1 MGFHAD
7 KPELKR
13 IPLPSIDMKRTGHNI
28 AVLRERKR
36 LSVKDLQSLLGFDSP
51 QAIYKWQRGITLPNV
66 DNLVA
71 LSAIFEVPIDEILI
85 LEKPPKNRKQ
95 VQ

>member
-28 AVLRERKR
+28 TILRERKQ

-51 QAIYKWQRGITLPNV
+51 QAIYKWQRGITLPSV

-71 LSAIFEVPIDEILI
+71 LSAIFDVPIDEILI
-85 LEKPPKNRKQ
+85 LEKPKKTIKQ
-95 VQ
+95 VE